1 MNSECTLNNNNSG
14 AGNVPTPS
22 STPTT
27 SNPTIINGRYKVLR
41 ELNRGGTAVVYEGQD
56 LHSIE
61 YKSVALKIMSLK
73 DGKATMPLASV
84 KREVEYAASL
94 QHENIVRLI
103 DFVIDGQTIIIV
115 WEIIVGPDLL
125 DLLNECGGRMDEKD
139 AAFYFSQLLQAV
151 DFIHSNGLCH
161 RDLKPENCMID
172 RATKM
177 LKVID
182 FGLSKHQASAVTLGV
197 GTPDYMSPEL
207 LGGGGAGASAA
218 SALVERRTGHY
229 DARAIDVWA
238 MGVLLY
244 LLVSG
249 QYPFEDPA
257 EPHNVVRT
265 LQNIAAGRIRPLPRR
280 TSAECASLL
289 GAMLTK
295 DPAQRITLAS
305 IAQHPWMN
313 MWNVQKSEK
322 EFSFGRVGN
331 KIAAAKTSTG
341 EGGGGAET
349 PRVFTI
355 AASSTTTNTTTTAIS
370 TPTPKTP
377 DAVKP
382 PPSPPTV
389 MMMMNNNRDIVIP
402 VTPPAST
409 RVDLMDVD
417 SAKKPRL
424 GSICKLLFGG
434 H

>member
-1 MNSECTLNNNNSG
+1 MMNSEYTLDNNSS
-14 AGNVPTPS
+14 AESIPTPS
-22 STPTT
+22 STCTTT
-27 SNPTIINGRYKVLR
+27 SAPTIINGRYKVLK

-56 LHSIE
+56 LHSTE

-73 DGKATMPLASV
+73 DGKATMPLTNV

-125 DLLNECGGRMDEKD
+125 DLLNECGGRMEEKD

-151 DFIHSNGLCH
+151 NFIHSNGLCH

-172 RATKM
+172 RATKK

-207 LGGGGAGASAA
+207 LGGGAGASAA
-218 SALVERRTGHY
+218 STLVERRTGHY

-280 TSAECASLL
+280 TSPECASLL

-305 IAQHPWMN
+305 IAQHTWMN
-313 MWNVQKSEK
+313 MWNVQRSE
-322 EFSFGRVGN
+322 EEEVFNFGRVSN
-331 KIAAAKTSTG
+331 KIAAAKTST
-341 EGGGGAET
+341 GGGGAET

-355 AASSTTTNTTTTAIS
+355 AASSTTTTVIS
-370 TPTPKTP
+370 LPTPNTP
-377 DAVKP
+377 ASINP
-382 PPSPPTV
+382 PPPT
-389 MMMMNNNRDIVIP
+389 MMMMKINNRDTVIP
-402 VTPPAST
+402 VTPPPSA

-417 SAKKPRL
+417 STKKPRL